1 MKHPPNFLDRSVP
14 PHKIILLLAWPT
26 IVEQLLQT
34 AVNYVDTAMVGS
46 IGAQATNATAAI
58 GVNTSTIWLILGIM
72 NAVGVGFSV
81 IVARRIGQG
90 LIEDARVAIRQAILS
105 VLVVGSALTL
115 IVELFIAPNLA
126 RWMGADAVVQP
137 LARQYMYTIGSVY
150 LFNTALVVCSNILRC
165 TGDTKTPMLFN
176 IFTNILNIILNF
188 LLIYPTRT
196 LHVLGL
202 SFTMPGADLGVLG
215 AAIATAAATAFSGTC
230 MFIALFRRQ
239 SATQIHIGE
248 SFRPDKGVLTQA
260 FRLGMPTALE
270 RATISV
276 GQIVMTALI
285 SGCGTV
291 ALSANQLAN
300 TGESLC
306 YMPVFGFSVAAT
318 TLVAQSLG
326 AGDRDLAFRYSQWC
340 LRLSVAVMVLTST
353 ILFLFAPQ
361 IMSLFIRDPEVIR
374 LGSLVLRI
382 EAFAEPLLAIGTVCG
397 GILRGAGDTRWPFYI
412 SLAGMWCVRVTLAFI
427 LVKFFHWGLVA
438 VWFAMALD
446 WLARSSI
453 SMVRF
458 YRKKW
463 MYAWK

>member
-1 MKHPPNFLDRSVP
+1 MKPSINLLDQSIPPY
-14 PHKIILLLAWPT
+14 KIILLLAWPT
-26 IVEQLLQT
+26 IVEQILQT

-58 GVNTSTIWLILGIM
+58 GVNTSTIWLILGVM

-90 LIEDARVAIRQAILS
+90 LIEDARQAIRQAILS
-105 VLVVGSALTL
+105 IFVVGSVLTL
-115 IVELFIAPNLA
+115 VVELFIAPNLA
-126 RWMGADAVVQP
+126 RWMGADAQVQP
-137 LARQYMYTIGSVY
+137 LARQYMYTIGAVY

-165 TGDTKTPMLFN
+165 TGDTKTPMRFN
-176 IFTNILNIILNF
+176 ILTNVINVALNF

-196 LHVLGL
+196 VEVLGF
-202 SFTMPGADLGVLG
+202 SFTMKGAGLGVLG
-215 AAIATAAATAFSGTC
+215 AALATAAATVFSGSC
-230 MFIALFRRQ
+230 MFIALFRRH
-239 SATQIHIGE
+239 SATQIHLHE
-248 SFRPDKGVLTQA
+248 SYRPDKDVLRQAVKLGV
-260 FRLGMPTALE
+260 PTALE
-270 RATISV
+270 RATISI

-326 AGDRDLAFRYSQWC
+326 AGEQSLAFRYSQWC
-340 LRLSVAVMVLTST
+340 LRLSVLVMLVTST
-353 ILFLFAPQ
+353 VMFIFAPQ
-361 IMSLFIRDPEVIR
+361 IMYLFIKDEEVIR
-374 LGSLVLRI
+374 LGALVLRI
-382 EAFAEPLLAIGTVCG
+382 EAFAEPLLAIGTVCA
-397 GILRGAGDTRWPFYI
+397 GILRGAGDTRWPFYV
-412 SLAGMWCVRVTLAFI
+412 SVAGMWCVRVTLALLLI
-427 LVKFFHWGLVA
+427 KVFHWGLTA
-438 VWFAMALD
+438 VWVAMALD
-446 WLARSSI
+446 WLARASI

-463 MYAWK
+463 MYAWH